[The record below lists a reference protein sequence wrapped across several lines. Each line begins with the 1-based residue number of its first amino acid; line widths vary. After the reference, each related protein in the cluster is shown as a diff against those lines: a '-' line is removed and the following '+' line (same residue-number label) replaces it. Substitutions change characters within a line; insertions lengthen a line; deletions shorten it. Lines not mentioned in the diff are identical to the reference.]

1 MRTLAFASRNLK
13 ELIRDPMMA
22 IFSVGFPV
30 VLLLLFTAIQS
41 SIPVSLFALDSITPG
56 LAAFGLSFISL
67 FSGMLLAKDR
77 STSFLMRLFASP
89 LTAADYMIGYMI
101 PLLPIAV
108 VQSTICFLLAFVLG
122 LPVTANV
129 LLSILVL
136 VPTAVLFIGIGL
148 MMGSLVNDKA
158 VGGISSI
165 IINVSAWLSG
175 TWFDI
180 KLVGGTF
187 KKIADI
193 LPFVHSVNAARAAL
207 SGDYASILPNLAWVS
222 GYAVVILVIAVVLFR
237 RKMSSDKI

>member
-13 ELIRDPMMA
+13 ELIRDPMMM
-22 IFSVGFPV
+22 IFSIGFPV

-41 SIPVSLFALDSITPG
+41 SIPVSFFALDSITPG
-56 LAAFGLSFISL
+56 LAAFGLTFISL

-108 VQSTICFLLAFVLG
+108 AQSAICFLLAFVLG

-136 VPTAVLFIGIGL
+136 IPTAVLFIGIGL
-148 MMGSLVNDKA
+148 MIGSLVNDKA

-187 KKIADI
+187 KKIADV
-193 LPFVHSVNAARAAL
+193 LPFVHAVNAARAAL
-207 SGDYASILPNLAWVS
+207 SGDYSAILPNLAWVS
-222 GYAVVILVIAVVLFR
+222 GYTVVILVIAVVLFR

>member
-13 ELIRDPMMA
+13 ELIRDPMMM
-22 IFSVGFPV
+22 IFSIGFPV

-108 VQSTICFLLAFVLG
+108 AQSAICFLLAFVLG

-136 VPTAVLFIGIGL
+136 IPTAVLFIGIGL

-187 KKIADI
+187 KKIADV
-193 LPFVHSVNAARAAL
+193 LPFVHAVNAARAAL
-207 SGDYASILPNLAWVS
+207 SGDYAAILPNLAWVS

-237 RKMSSDKI
+237 RKMNSDKI

>member
-13 ELIRDPMMA
+13 ELIRDPMMT

-56 LAAFGLSFISL
+56 LAAFGLSFIAL

-89 LTAADYMIGYMI
+89 LTAADYLIGYMI

-108 VQSTICFLLAFVLG
+108 AQSAICFLLAFVLG

-129 LLSILVL
+129 LLSIVVL
-136 VPTAVLFIGIGL
+136 IPTAVLFIGIGL

-193 LPFVHSVNAARAAL
+193 LPFVHCVNAARAAL

-222 GYAVVILVIAVVLFR
+222 GYAVVILVIAAVLFR

>member
-13 ELIRDPMMA
+13 ELIRDPMMM
-22 IFSVGFPV
+22 IFSIGFPV
-30 VLLLLFTAIQS
+30 VLLLMFNAIQS

-56 LAAFGLSFISL
+56 LAAFGLSFIAL
-67 FSGMLLAKDR
+67 FSGMLLARDR

-89 LTAADYMIGYMI
+89 LTSADYMIGYI
-101 PLLPIAV
+101 VPLLPICVA
-108 VQSTICFLLAFVLG
+108 QSAICFLLAFVLG
-122 LPVTANV
+122 LPVTVNV
-129 LLSILVL
+129 LLSIVVL
-136 VPTAVLFIGIGL
+136 LPTAILFIGIGL
-148 MMGSLVNDKA
+148 MMGSLFNDKA

-165 IINVSAWLSG
+165 VINGSALLSG

-187 KKIADI
+187 KKVADV

-207 SGDYASILPNLAWVS
+207 SGDYAAILPNLAWVCV
-222 GYAVVILVIAVVLFR
+222 YAAAILVIAVLLFR

>member
-89 LTAADYMIGYMI
+89 LTAADYLIGYMI

-108 VQSTICFLLAFVLG
+108 AQSAICFLLAFVLG

-136 VPTAVLFIGIGL
+136 IPTAVLFIGIGL

-187 KKIADI
+187 KKITDV

-207 SGDYASILPNLAWVS
+207 SGDYSAILPNLAWVT
-222 GYAVVILVIAVVLFR
+222 GYAVVILAIAVVLFR

>member
-89 LTAADYMIGYMI
+89 LTAADYLIGYMI

-108 VQSTICFLLAFVLG
+108 AQSAICFLLAFVLG

-136 VPTAVLFIGIGL
+136 IPTAVLFIGIGL

-187 KKIADI
+187 KKIADV
-193 LPFVHSVNAARAAL
+193 LPFVHAVNAARAAL
-207 SGDYASILPNLAWVS
+207 SGDYAAILPNLAWVS

-237 RKMSSDKI
+237 RKMNSDKI

>member
-13 ELIRDPMMA
+13 ELIRDPMMM

-108 VQSTICFLLAFVLG
+108 AQSAICFLLAFVLG

-136 VPTAVLFIGIGL
+136 IPTAVLFIGIGL

-187 KKIADI
+187 KKIADV

-207 SGDYASILPNLAWVS
+207 SGDYAAILPNLAWVS
-222 GYAVVILVIAVVLFR
+222 GYAVVILAIAVVLFR

>member
-13 ELIRDPMMA
+13 ELIRDPMMT

-56 LAAFGLSFISL
+56 LAAFGLSFIAL

-89 LTAADYMIGYMI
+89 LTAADYLIGYMI

-108 VQSTICFLLAFVLG
+108 AQSAICFLLAFVLG

-129 LLSILVL
+129 LLSIVVL
-136 VPTAVLFIGIGL
+136 IPTAVLFIGIGL

-165 IINVSAWLSG
+165 IINISALLSG

-187 KKIADI
+187 KKIADV

-207 SGDYASILPNLAWVS
+207 SGDYAAILPNLAGVC
-222 GYAVVILVIAVVLFR
+222 GYAIVVIVIAIILFR